1 MQLRFCAAGSSREAA
16 KGCGSNIYAAE
27 GGVKAAERQKDLIGL
42 VRSRHCGELNR
53 GLQNLDSF
61 FEKGFNFVSGK
72 FLFGWAESR
81 FAEPRSFPVRKTDW
95 YFLRRAKSTAK
106 TRRGLRPSGLP
117 GTIQSSAGN
126 TFGEVSSGT
135 SRTRFFAQNGGE
147 KALNRCEI
155 PVLQRKD
162 LGRRLKEQPYSFA
175 DSKLW
180 LGGNLWCLEWKRI
193 ALDSKKK
200 RFGKRKAFGLQKKAT
215 FKCS

>member
-1 MQLRFCAAGSSREAA
+1 M
-16 KGCGSNIYAAE
+16 
-27 GGVKAAERQKDLIGL
+27 GL

-81 FAEPRSFPVRKTDW
+81 FAEPRSFPVRETDW

-126 TFGEVSSGT
+126 NLGKAPDGT
-135 SRTRFFAQNGGE
+135 CRNRFFAQNGGE
-147 KALNRCEI
+147 KALNRCE
-155 PVLQRKD
+155 VRALQRED
-162 LGRRLKEQPYSFA
+162 LERTAKEWPCSSQTVGYG
-175 DSKLW
+175 W
-180 LGGNLWCLEWKRI
+180 VGMCL
-193 ALDSKKK
+193 L
-200 RFGKRKAFGLQKKAT
+200 
-215 FKCS
+215 

>member
-1 MQLRFCAAGSSREAA
+1 M
-16 KGCGSNIYAAE
+16 
-27 GGVKAAERQKDLIGL
+27 

-81 FAEPRSFPVRKTDW
+81 FAEPRSFPVRETDW

-175 DSKLW
+175 DSRLW
-180 LGGNLWCLEWKRI
+180 LDGNLWCLEWKRI